1 MPVYIP
7 IPEGMQPPAEEQFEL
22 PVTFEVRD
30 GMLYALAVDGQPIP
44 AEGEAEGGEEAE
56 MEDADFMQPLKLQ
69 WPNPQHAEHENYR
82 TRCTY
87 YRGSCRQRG
96 DRTAKRAGS

>member
-56 MEDADFMQPLKLQ
+56 MEDADFMAAVEAAMAQP
-69 WPNPQHAEHENYR
+69 P
-82 TRCTY
+82 TR
-87 YRGSCRQRG
+87 
-96 DRTAKRAGS
+96 

>member
-7 IPEGMQPPAEEQFEL
+7 IPEGMEPPAQEQFEL

-44 AEGEAEGGEEAE
+44 AEGEEMEAEGGE
-56 MEDADFMQPLKLQ
+56 MEDADFMAAVEAAMAQP
-69 WPNPQHAEHENYR
+69 P
-82 TRCTY
+82 
-87 YRGSCRQRG
+87 
-96 DRTAKRAGS
+96 KR